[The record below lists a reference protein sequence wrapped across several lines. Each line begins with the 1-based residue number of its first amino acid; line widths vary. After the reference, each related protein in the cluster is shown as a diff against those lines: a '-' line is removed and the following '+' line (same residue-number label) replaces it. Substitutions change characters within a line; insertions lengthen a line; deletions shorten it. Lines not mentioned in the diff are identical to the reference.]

1 MGLTLKKI
9 NKFVDGESH
18 LSELNLALEP
28 GSKNV
33 ILGRTLAGKTSI
45 LRIMAGLDRPTTGSV
60 IVKGQDVTGTS
71 VRRRSVA
78 MVYQQFI
85 NYPFFTVYK
94 NIASPLKVSGMA
106 KNKIKERVMEAAK
119 LLHLDNMLDRLPA
132 ELSGGQQ
139 QRLAIARALV
149 KDAELLLL
157 DEPLVNLDYKLRE
170 ELLEEL
176 QTIFDKKNSI
186 VVYTTTEPS
195 EALKLGGNIIVIDE
209 GKIIQ
214 TGTTSNVYRNPGTI
228 KAAKLFSDPP
238 INMIKGNVENYKIII
253 GDSITIPVGKNFSS
267 LASDN
272 YWFGIRPSHLYLNQ
286 QNEKDITIN
295 SKVDISEINGSETFI
310 HFKYS
315 GIQMVLQE
323 VGIDY
328 RKLDSHICAY
338 VNPDNLFVYSV
349 SGELLIAPDQG
360 QKRRISTM
368 HQTIE
373 TEEV

>member
-9 NKFVDGESH
+9 NKIVDGSPH
-18 LSELNLALEP
+18 LSELNLTLKS

-45 LRIMAGLDRPTTGSV
+45 LRIMAGLDRPTTGNI
-60 IVKGQDVTGTS
+60 IVKGQDLTGVS

-85 NYPFFTVYK
+85 NYPFFTVYN
-94 NIASPLKVSGMA
+94 NIASPLKVSGMT
-106 KNKIKERVMEAAK
+106 KKMVKERVMEVAG
-119 LLHLDNMLDRLPA
+119 LLHLESMLDRLPG

-176 QTIFDKKNSI
+176 QTIFNKKEAI

-195 EALKLGGNIIVIDE
+195 EALKLGGNIIILDE
-209 GKIIQ
+209 GRILQI
-214 TGTTSNVYRNPGTI
+214 GTTSDVYRNPGSV
-228 KAAKLFSDPP
+228 KAARLFSDPP
-238 INMIKGNVENYKIII
+238 INMIEGRVENSKIAI
-253 GDSITIPVGKNFSS
+253 GESITLPAEKNFSS
-267 LASDN
+267 LASGT
-272 YWFGIRPSHLYLNQ
+272 YWFGIRPSHLYLKPQ
-286 QNEKDITIN
+286 SEKDITIN
-295 SKVDISEINGSETFI
+295 SKINISEINGSETFI
-310 HFKYS
+310 HFKYG

-323 VGIDY
+323 VGIY
-328 RKLDSHICAY
+328 SRKLGSDISVYIQPE
-338 VNPDNLFVYSV
+338 NFFVYSV
-349 SGELLIAPDQG
+349 SGELILSPDQLHN
-360 QKRRISTM
+360 RLESAT
-368 HQTIE
+368 HPTID
-373 TEEV
+373 TKGV

>member
-9 NKFVDGESH
+9 NKLVDGEPH

-45 LRIMAGLDRPTTGSV
+45 LRIMAGLDKPTTGSV

-94 NIASPLKVSGMA
+94 NIASPLNVSGMA

-238 INMIKGNVENYKIII
+238 INMIKGKVENSKIII
-253 GDSITIPVGKNFSS
+253 GDSITIPAEKNFSS

-286 QNEKDITIN
+286 QNEEDITIN

-315 GIQMVLQE
+315 RIKMVLQE
-323 VGIDY
+323 VGIDS
-328 RKLDSHICAY
+328 RKLGSHICAY
-338 VNPDNLFVYSV
+338 VNPDNFFVYSV
-349 SGELLIAPDQG
+349 SGELLISPDQG

-373 TEEV
+373 TEEI